1 MRGLGAILIVAG
13 VLYFVFE
20 ISAPGLLPELPVDAF
35 VGSAVAVVVG
45 IVLVFIDEVQRNRRK
60 WKIK

>member
-13 VLYFVFE
+13 MLYIVFE
-20 ISAPGLLPELPVDAF
+20 ISAPGLLPELPFDVF
-35 VGSAVAVVVG
+35 IGGGVAVVVG